1 METVFD
7 YNITDE
13 ERRFIGISER
23 EREDYSRYTGKD
35 SANRDLASLFHKRG
49 DIKRMEMYA
58 EKLPLLMK
66 WDFYRIIYH
75 P

>member
-7 YNITDE
+7 YNITAE
-13 ERRFIGISER
+13 ERKYIGISES
-23 EREDYSRYTGKD
+23 ERKDYLRYTGKD

-49 DIKRMEMYA
+49 DIERMEMYA

-66 WDFYRIIYH
+66 YDFYRLIYH